1 LTPKKTKTPK
11 ADKPIIGD
19 IRQLNPTI
27 EMYLGDPG
35 WIPLKDVE
43 DTLINHLRNEDIIR
57 RQNPILDQMYNEYR
71 TLLLM
76 HYNNA

>member
-1 LTPKKTKTPK
+1 
-11 ADKPIIGD
+11 
-19 IRQLNPTI
+19 
-27 EMYLGDPG
+27 MYLGDPG